1 MKIQKEHCERT
12 KKLEEALKKNWGIK
26 IELEEKASADHVAI
40 EFETMKQKVN
50 NTNKYMEIR
59 RKKAIEKRRKNAE
72 KKKERSIALRY

>member
-1 MKIQKEHCERT
+1 MKEQKIGRGSE
-12 KKLEEALKKNWGIK
+12 KNWGIK

-59 RKKAIEKRRKNAE
+59 RKRQSKSDERMLR
-72 KKKERSIALRY
+72 KERKEYSIALLVYI